1 MTIFQK
7 LSWVFSFRSTQKEH
21 ATTLEKEK
29 EPNRPLTKAI
39 FRLLFPDQDE
49 NEQAGEQQNQNIY
62 KTTQTRYTNPLID
75 NSI

>member
-49 NEQAGEQQNQNIY
+49 NEQAGEEQNQNIY
-62 KTTQTRYTNPLID
+62 KTTQRYTNPLLD